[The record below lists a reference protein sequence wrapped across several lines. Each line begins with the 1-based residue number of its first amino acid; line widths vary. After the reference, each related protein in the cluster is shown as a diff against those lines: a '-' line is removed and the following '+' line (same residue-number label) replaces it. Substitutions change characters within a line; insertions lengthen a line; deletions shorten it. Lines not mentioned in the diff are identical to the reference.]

1 MYNTKKIVKNAFRIS
16 KVRGESA
23 IRLRIPGGDLD
34 ARHLDTIKKLA
45 EKFGNGTVHLSSR
58 QGFEIPGVKLSQL
71 QEIKR
76 FMAEMICDIE
86 RESNVILDSPQDG
99 YPSAGTRNISACI
112 GDKVCRFANCDAP
125 LLAKRIE
132 SIIYPNDYHLKVA
145 VTACPNDCIKAHM
158 QDIGI
163 ISGVVPDY
171 DSEKCIACEACM
183 DNCSLRVTN
192 ALWIENYKIDR
203 DEEYCIK
210 CGECILKCPTG
221 AFSRGKKLYR
231 IIIGG
236 RTGKKNP
243 RLANT
248 FIEDASEEVV
258 LALCRSVYSFIDRN
272 IERKLPKEHLGY
284 IIDRTGFQTFA
295 KQVTEGIDMNPE
307 AKIVKLNNPG
317 YSYKYREKSSLP
329 II

>member
-23 IRLRIPGGDLD
+23 IRLRVPGGDLD

-45 EKFGNGTVHLSSR
+45 EKFGNGTVHLSIR

-71 QEIKR
+71 AEIKKY
-76 FMAEMICDIE
+76 MADMIYDIE
-86 RESNVILDSPQDG
+86 KESNVILDLPQDG

-112 GDKVCRFANCDAP
+112 GDRVCCFANCDAP
-125 LLAKRIE
+125 LLARKIE
-132 SIIYPNDYHLKVA
+132 EAIYPNDYHLKVA
-145 VTACPNDCIKAHM
+145 ITACPNDCIKAHM

-171 DSEKCIACEACM
+171 DSEKCITCEACM
-183 DNCSLRVTN
+183 DNCRLRVSN
-192 ALWIENYKIDR
+192 ALCLANHKIMR

-210 CGECILKCPTG
+210 CGECILKCPMG
-221 AFSRGKKLYR
+221 AFTRGKLLYR
-231 IIIGG
+231 IIVGG

-248 FIEDASEEVV
+248 FIEDASEELV
-258 LALCRSVYSFIDRN
+258 LAICKNVYSFIHRN
-272 IERKLPKEHLGY
+272 IDSKLPKEHFGY
-284 IIDRTGFQTFA
+284 IVDRTGFETFA
-295 KQVTEGIDMNPE
+295 HEVTEGVDMNPE
-307 AKIVKLNNPG
+307 AKVVKLNNPG
-317 YSYKYREKSSLP
+317 YFYKYKGGK
-329 II
+329 